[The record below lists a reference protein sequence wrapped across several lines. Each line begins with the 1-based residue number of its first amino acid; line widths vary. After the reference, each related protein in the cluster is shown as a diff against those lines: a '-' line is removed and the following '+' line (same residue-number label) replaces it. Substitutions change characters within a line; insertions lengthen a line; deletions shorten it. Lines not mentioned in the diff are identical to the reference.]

1 MKFFTSSIERV
12 ENKIERLSNENILLK
27 QEVKSLN
34 ASVDF
39 QNKWFEEARR
49 DLEEISAKD
58 PIEEDIKLIEQKHQ
72 KLEEKNSELEN
83 RSRRN
88 NLRFNEF
95 TEKAEGAETWKE
107 SENLL
112 REFIERNLEM
122 VSKDNH

>member
-12 ENKIERLSNENILLK
+12 ENKSERLSNENTLLK

>member
-12 ENKIERLSNENILLK
+12 ENKIERLSNENTLLK

>member
-12 ENKIERLSNENILLK
+12 ENKIEKLSNENTLLK

>member
-12 ENKIERLSNENILLK
+12 ENKSERLSNENTLLK

-58 PIEEDIKLIEQKHQ
+58 PIEKTL
-72 KLEEKNSELEN
+72 N
-83 RSRRN
+83 
-88 NLRFNEF
+88 
-95 TEKAEGAETWKE
+95 
-107 SENLL
+107 
-112 REFIERNLEM
+112 
-122 VSKDNH
+122 

>member
-12 ENKIERLSNENILLK
+12 ENKSERLSNENRLLK

-112 REFIERNLEM
+112 
-122 VSKDNH
+122 